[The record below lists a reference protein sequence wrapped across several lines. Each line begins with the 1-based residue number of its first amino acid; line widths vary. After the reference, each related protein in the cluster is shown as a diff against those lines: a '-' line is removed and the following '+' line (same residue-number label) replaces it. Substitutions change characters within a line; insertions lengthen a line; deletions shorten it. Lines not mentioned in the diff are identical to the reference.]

1 MQKVKAD
8 NNSKYKPGEF
18 GYIWVVE
25 EGKEDIEGT
34 DYKGNINYSENGMTS
49 LKGAPRTITGE
60 FNCSFNKL
68 TSLEYAPVKVGK
80 GFYCSDN
87 KLTSLKGCPKE
98 VGDTLYCANNKL
110 TSLKGCAEKAY
121 SIDISN
127 NKLTSLEGCPKV
139 IRGYFSCKGN
149 KLSNLKYGPEKVG
162 GLFDCSNN
170 QLTSLEGCPKMI
182 GGNFN
187 CGKNIK
193 LKSLEG
199 IGKVKGKIIPESMA
213 GEMAVSKKV
222 IEYTLY
228 DEEEQQE
235 YPDIVTFTALKNG
248 KVEIDSRGMDQVWS
262 VDGNIS
268 KAIKEYEGYQK
279 YSGLSI
285 INKKEKISSSVK
297 KFGVLGRLR
306 ISTNTKVT
314 SSK

>member
-1 MQKVKAD
+1 
-8 NNSKYKPGEF
+8 
-18 GYIWVVE
+18 
-25 EGKEDIEGT
+25 
-34 DYKGNINYSENGMTS
+34 
-49 LKGAPRTITGE
+49 
-60 FNCSFNKL
+60 
-68 TSLEYAPVKVGK
+68 
-80 GFYCSDN
+80 
-87 KLTSLKGCPKE
+87 
-98 VGDTLYCANNKL
+98 
-110 TSLKGCAEKAY
+110 
-121 SIDISN
+121 
-127 NKLTSLEGCPKV
+127 
-139 IRGYFSCKGN
+139 
-149 KLSNLKYGPEKVG
+149 
-162 GLFDCSNN
+162 
-170 QLTSLEGCPKMI
+170 MI

-187 CGKNIK
+187 CGKNSK

-285 INKKEKISSSVK
+285 IDKKEKISSSVK

>member
-1 MQKVKAD
+1 
-8 NNSKYKPGEF
+8 
-18 GYIWVVE
+18 
-25 EGKEDIEGT
+25 
-34 DYKGNINYSENGMTS
+34 MTS
-49 LKGAPRTITGE
+49 LRGAPRTITGE
-60 FNCSFNKL
+60 FNCSDNKL

-87 KLTSLKGCPKE
+87 KLTSLRGCPKE

-110 TSLKGCAEKAY
+110 TSLRGCAEKAY

-127 NKLTSLEGCPKV
+127 NKLTSLEGCPKMV
-139 IRGYFSCKGN
+139 
-149 KLSNLKYGPEKVG
+149 
-162 GLFDCSNN
+162 
-170 QLTSLEGCPKMI
+170 

-187 CGKNIK
+187 CGKNSK

-213 GEMAVSKKV
+213 GEIAVSKKV

-248 KVEIDSRGMDQVWS
+248 KVEIDSRGMDQIWS

-285 INKKEKISSSVK
+285 IDKKEKISSSVK

-306 ISTNTKVT
+306 ISTNIKVT

>member
-1 MQKVKAD
+1 
-8 NNSKYKPGEF
+8 
-18 GYIWVVE
+18 
-25 EGKEDIEGT
+25 
-34 DYKGNINYSENGMTS
+34 
-49 LKGAPRTITGE
+49 
-60 FNCSFNKL
+60 
-68 TSLEYAPVKVGK
+68 
-80 GFYCSDN
+80 
-87 KLTSLKGCPKE
+87 
-98 VGDTLYCANNKL
+98 
-110 TSLKGCAEKAY
+110 
-121 SIDISN
+121 
-127 NKLTSLEGCPKV
+127 
-139 IRGYFSCKGN
+139 
-149 KLSNLKYGPEKVG
+149 
-162 GLFDCSNN
+162 
-170 QLTSLEGCPKMI
+170 MI

-187 CGKNIK
+187 CGKNSK

-199 IGKVKGKIIPESMA
+199 IGKVKGKIILDSMA

-285 INKKEKISSSVK
+285 IDKKEKISSSVK

-306 ISTNTKVT
+306 IFTNTKVT